1 VLSRDPAEIAQS
13 LERRYGADGYPAA
26 RVHGSFDAGNGTL
39 LLDADEGR
47 LAEVVIEGLSEAE
60 ASRARQAAG
69 LARGDVVRRQD
80 ILAAFDRIET
90 ASEGALRMGED
101 RLEVGPGGARLVLRP
116 ERSRFSVRPL
126 IGAGELRS
134 ARRYNRVDGLNLALG
149 AELTVLDAAAYNH
162 WRIHVLG
169 AYGWSS
175 KKLRHATGLSR
186 TFGARHRLALGY
198 EHHDLTDSD
207 DRYRAPGLE
216 EAPGTALVFQSYTD
230 YFRRRGNEVYAFA
243 RMSPRVQIG
252 LSWRAD
258 DHRSLPV
265 VTSSKQP
272 NPSVPEGLMR
282 SLIATARFSS
292 AGDLH
297 PTGAAERGS
306 FLQRSLYG
314 VTREPPRAFRA
325 EATFEHASPAL
336 GGDFDFRR
344 LIANLRGH
352 RALSERTAIE
362 GRVLLGHASGAV
374 PLQKRFSIGGIGTL
388 RGYPNKVFPGE
399 SMALATVEWR
409 FDPGRLLP
417 RLAVF
422 YDGGSAWTAAADGP
436 GWKSALGA
444 GAKWPAQAPIFVRVD
459 VARAVGDPD
468 QRRIRALVRV
478 QLSF

>member
-1 VLSRDPAEIAQS
+1 VPAQIAQS

-26 RVHGSFDAGNGTL
+26 RVRGSFDAPSGTL
-39 LLDADEGR
+39 LLEADEGR
-47 LAEVVIEGLSEAE
+47 LAEVVIEGLSEVE
-60 ASRARQAAG
+60 ASLARQAAG
-69 LARGDVVRRQD
+69 LAPGDVVRRQD
-80 ILAAFDRIET
+80 VLAAFDRIEE

-162 WRIHVLG
+162 WRVYAMG
-169 AYGWSS
+169 TYGWSS
-175 KKLRHATGLSR
+175 RKLRHATGLSR

-243 RMSPRVQIG
+243 RMSPRAQLG
-252 LSWRAD
+252 LSWRSD
-258 DHRSLPV
+258 DLRSLPV
-265 VTSSKQP
+265 VTSSNQP
-272 NPSVPEGLMR
+272 NPPVPEGLMR
-282 SLIATARFSS
+282 SLIATARFST
-292 AGDLH
+292 AGDLYA
-297 PTGAAERGS
+297 TGASERGS

-314 VTREPPRAFRA
+314 VSREPPRALRA
-325 EATFEHASPAL
+325 EATFELSSRAAL

-362 GRVLLGHASGAV
+362 GRVLLGHASGSV

-422 YDGGSAWTAAADGP
+422 YDGGSAWTRGTDGP

-444 GAKWPAQAPIFVRVD
+444 GVKWPAVAPIFVRVD
-459 VARAVGDPD
+459 LARAVGDPD
-468 QRRIRALVRV
+468 QRRARALARV